1 MEILPFGDET
11 AELRDKNNLL
21 SHQITRT
28 KQSVTMVHQTNQQLE
43 SKNAKL
49 AEQNHQ
55 LKETNV
61 HQAVKLMYADQFEK
75 SAKTLSSENNKLKQT
90 IKECKE
96 TIKEKDA
103 TIGRQQTL
111 LNFFK
116 TANKQKIQREIETTL
131 GKRAAIRAE
140 IEMKTGS
147 PMKSQKVEEVFE
159 QKGNE

>member
-1 MEILPFGDET
+1 
-11 AELRDKNNLL
+11 
-21 SHQITRT
+21 
-28 KQSVTMVHQTNQQLE
+28 
-43 SKNAKL
+43 
-49 AEQNHQ
+49 
-55 LKETNV
+55 
-61 HQAVKLMYADQFEK
+61 MYVDQFEM
-75 SAKTLSSENNKLKQT
+75 SAKTQTAVVQKLKQT
-90 IKECKE
+90 IKEKDE

-116 TANKQKIQREIETTL
+116 TANKQKIQREIEITL
-131 GKRAAIRAE
+131 GKREAIRTE